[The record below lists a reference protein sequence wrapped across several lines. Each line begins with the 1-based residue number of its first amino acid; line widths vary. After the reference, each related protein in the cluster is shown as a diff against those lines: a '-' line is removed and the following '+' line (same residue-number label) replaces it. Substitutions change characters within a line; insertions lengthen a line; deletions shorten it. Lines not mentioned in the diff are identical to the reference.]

1 MKKAWIIVFS
11 AVLILPFWPVA
22 SADEYQT
29 YQEIVFVED
38 GHCLLQDIPA
48 ADYEAALSGLGG
60 GKMFGWKLS
69 VLTKKQEV
77 EFLSETK
84 LKIFNNGY
92 STIKHDITLSN
103 KVETKFQISSTGT
116 LGTTISGEIKK
127 FKGSIDGTIKT
138 EIGYTRTATASELY
152 EFKIIVDPGTYV
164 TIVMKGKGV
173 VSNGVARNYFCW
185 IKVVEGG
192 WETFT
197 VTTEYYEIVKERI
210 R

>member
-1 MKKAWIIVFS
+1 MKKS
-11 AVLILPFWPVA
+11 LIAALLALSCLSLVRTA

-48 ADYEAALSGLGG
+48 KEYDAALSALGG

-92 STIKHDITLSN
+92 STIKHDITLSS
-103 KVETKFQISSTGT
+103 KVETKFQISSSGS
-116 LGTTISGEIKK
+116 LGTTVSGEIKK
-127 FKGSIDGTIKT
+127 FKGSIDSTIKT
-138 EIGYTRTATASELY
+138 EIGYTRTTTASELY

-173 VSNGVARNYFCW
+173 VSNGVARNYLFW